1 MAEVLGVG
9 CDYVDR
15 VLEGHFA
22 GKTVAL
28 LAVMKLI
35 ATPACY
41 SSADGGGIFGPSL
54 FIAL

>member
-1 MAEVLGVG
+1 VG

-41 SSADGGGIFGPSL
+41 SSGDGGGIFGPSL